1 MDLSSSLLVLVAS
14 GTVSLREEGVDL
26 SCLCEIPDVVLDVSL
41 REEGVDLSL
50 RKWLRLRLCGRLP
63 PRGGSGFKH

>member
-1 MDLSSSLLVLVAS
+1 MDLSDKPREKPLDDD
-14 GTVSLREEGVDL
+14 VSLREEGVDL